1 MPRRWG
7 LSLAILTAVFLAGV
21 ILAQLTP
28 APAQV
33 TPGRPQ
39 VVNVQHISAVTHVAG
54 LIQAAQSGV
63 WSFVNL
69 QHITSVVHIAAAGA
83 PWGFAMALAT
93 RCVNTAATAFE
104 ACGGAGGGGDSV
116 NVFHQSTI
124 RHISSVTHVGG
135 TISLVNQAGTYASFT
150 GTTLDVTCTG
160 CAAASVVAVS
170 HISAAVH
177 IGGTIGGAQFHI
189 QGLGTPGQSHGGVL
203 SIQGIGGGNPVAVI
217 ATLGLAVNQQG
228 VWTVQAAHQGGQWN
242 VAHVT
247 SVTHVQG
254 TVTANTGAGQMTCH
268 STAAFAMSASGIVI
282 HASGSNRIYICGL
295 LLVSTTAQS
304 VAVVEGTAANCG
316 TGTAGIIG
324 STVASG
330 GPALA
335 ANGGWATVA
344 PFPWISSQTAGNN
357 VCLLIS
363 GSGLVSGTISYRGNP

>member
-1 MPRRWG
+1 MRRWG
-7 LSLAILTAVFLAGV
+7 LSLAILTAVFLAGA
-21 ILAQLTP
+21 ILATLTP

-39 VVNVQHISAVTHVAG
+39 VVNVQHISTVTHVAG
-54 LIQAAQSGV
+54 LIQAAQSGA
-63 WSFVNL
+63 WSVTNL
-69 QHITSVVHIAAAGA
+69 QHITSVVHISAAGT
-83 PWGFAMALAT
+83 PWGFNLALAT

-124 RHISSVTHVGG
+124 AHISSVTHTIGSMQLISQAGVVATFSGTALNVAASSGQMGVWTLQAAHQVVVSHVSSVTHVAAAGPLPVVQSAQGALWNVTAHQGTASTTPWLVTAQQGG
-135 TISLVNQAGTYASFT
+135 T
-150 GTTLDVTCTG
+150 
-160 CAAASVVAVS
+160 
-170 HISAAVH
+170 
-177 IGGTIGGAQFHI
+177 
-189 QGLGTPGQSHGGVL
+189 
-203 SIQGIGGGNPVAVI
+203 
-217 ATLGLAVNQQG
+217 
-228 VWTVQAAHQGGQWN
+228 WTVQAAHQGGQWN

-247 SVTHVQG
+247 SVTHIQG

-357 VCLLIS
+357 VCILIS
-363 GSGLVSGTISYRGNP
+363 GTGLVSGTFSYRGVP